1 MTEMIEVTHIYFVI
15 MIIGVFIRD
24 LVAAVINIVWAHSLI
39 VTAQSQQFSVNRLRY
54 ALALSACSES
64 LVFDVDVRLT

>member
-1 MTEMIEVTHIYFVI
+1 MTEMIEVTHTYFVI

-24 LVAAVINIVWAHSLI
+24 LVAAVTNIVWAHSR
-39 VTAQSQQFSVNRLRY
+39 SQQFSVSRLRY